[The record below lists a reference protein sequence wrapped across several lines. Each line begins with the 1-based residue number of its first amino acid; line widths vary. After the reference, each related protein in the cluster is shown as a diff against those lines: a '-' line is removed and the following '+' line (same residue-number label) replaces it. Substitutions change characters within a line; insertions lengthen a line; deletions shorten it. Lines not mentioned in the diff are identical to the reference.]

1 MTHFFYYHYF
11 FSVSLLGLRDQLTET
26 AIFKTF
32 CLLHCSVRK
41 QLLSFGMSYVET

>member
-1 MTHFFYYHYF
+1 MTLFLLSLF
-11 FSVSLLGLRDQLTET
+11 FSVSLLGLRDPLIET

>member
-1 MTHFFYYHYF
+1 MTLFLLSLF
-11 FSVSLLGLRDQLTET
+11 FSVSLLGLRDLLIET